1 MNKFFKKKGVYIEGL
16 ESGDHYILFRPNMT
30 GSYKWRLL
38 SLVVLSNGKAVAHV
52 INDFKYKN
60 DAYHFINVLESNV
73 PNLTWEDAYK
83 KAVPLAN
90 Q

>member
-1 MNKFFKKKGVYIEGL
+1 MDKFCKQKGIFIEGFN
-16 ESGDHYILFRPNMT
+16 SGDHYILYRPDMT
-30 GSYKWRLL
+30 GSHKWRLL
-38 SLVVLSNGKAVAHV
+38 AVVVLSNGKGV
-52 INDFKYKN
+52 IHFVNNFKFKN
-60 DAYHFINVLESNV
+60 DAYHFINLFECNV